1 MSSKKIA
8 VIGFGNWGKNHARV
22 LNELN
27 CLSGIYD
34 EKYKNQS
41 KDLPKV
47 YRVFKNFQDLIENSD
62 AAIISTPAMTHFAIA
77 ETLLPHLDLLI
88 EKPLSMTSKEC
99 TILLKKAEENKK
111 IIQVGHQLHFHPAVI
126 RMKELIHSGQ
136 IGNIKWIYSNRL
148 NMGKIRDKENVLWSF
163 APHDISLML
172 SFTESKIEQIQ
183 IQGTDIFNKGIE
195 DTTLS
200 MFKFKNSIEGHI
212 FVSWFHPFKE
222 QRFVVVGE
230 KGTLTFSDTEIDKLK
245 IYKTEI
251 NEKNEITEHSEQV
264 VDFENT
270 EPLKN
275 QAKYF
280 LDCLDSRLVSLNS
293 GNHGLEVIEILEE
306 SNRLLDNIKS
316 QNQKT

>member
-8 VIGFGNWGKNHARV
+8 VIGYGNWGKNHARV

-34 EKYKNQS
+34 EKYKNQNN
-41 KDLPKV
+41 DIPKN
-47 YRVFKNFQDLIENSD
+47 YKVFKNYEDLIENSD
-62 AAIISTPAMTHFAIA
+62 AAIISTPAVTHFEIA
-77 ETLLPHLDLLI
+77 MNIVPHLDLLI
-88 EKPLSMTSKEC
+88 EKPLSMNSAEC
-99 TILLKKAEENKK
+99 SQILKKAEENNK

-126 RMKELIHSGQ
+126 KMKELIHSGK
-136 IGNIKWIYSNRL
+136 IGNVKWIYSNRL

-172 SFTESKIEQIQ
+172 SFTESKIEKIQ
-183 IQGTDIFNKGIE
+183 IQGTQILNKGTE

-200 MFKFKNSIEGHI
+200 MFKFKNNIEGHI

-230 KGTLTFSDTEIDKLK
+230 KGTITFSDTELDKLK
-245 IYKTEI
+245 TYYTEI
-251 NEKNEITEHSEQV
+251 NEKNEILEHTKQII
-264 VDFENT
+264 DFENT

-280 LDCLDSRLVSLNS
+280 LECLESRSVNLNS
-293 GNHGLEVIEILEE
+293 GQHGLEVIEILEE
-306 SNRLLDNIKS
+306 SSRLLNS
-316 QNQKT
+316 VNQ

>member
-8 VIGFGNWGKNHARV
+8 VIGYGNWGKNHARV

-41 KDLPKV
+41 NDLPKN
-47 YRVFKNFQDLIENSD
+47 YKLFRNYEDLIENSD
-62 AAIISTPAMTHFAIA
+62 AAVISTPAVTHFEIA
-77 ETLLPHLDLLI
+77 MNIVPHLDLLI
-88 EKPLSMTSKEC
+88 EKPLSMNSAEC
-99 TILLKKAEENKK
+99 SQILKKAKENNK

-126 RMKELIHSGQ
+126 KMKELIHSGK

-172 SFTESKIEQIQ
+172 SFTESKIEKIQ
-183 IQGTDIFNKGIE
+183 IQGTQILNKGTE

-200 MFKFKNSIEGHI
+200 MFKFKNNIEGHI

-230 KGTLTFSDTEIDKLK
+230 KGTITFSDTELDKLK
-245 IYKTEI
+245 TYYTEV
-251 NEKNEITEHSEQV
+251 NEKNEILEHNKQII
-264 VDFENT
+264 DFENT

-280 LDCLDSRLVSLNS
+280 LECLESRSVNLNS
-293 GNHGLEVIEILEE
+293 GQHGLEVIEVLEE
-306 SNRLLDNIKS
+306 SSRLLNSI
-316 QNQKT
+316 NQ